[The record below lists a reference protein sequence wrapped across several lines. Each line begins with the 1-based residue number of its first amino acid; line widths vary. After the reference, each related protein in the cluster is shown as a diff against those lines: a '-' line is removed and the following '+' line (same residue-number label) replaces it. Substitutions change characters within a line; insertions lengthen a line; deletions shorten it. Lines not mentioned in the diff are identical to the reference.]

1 MKFTTF
7 WESVSSFGRL
17 STNFSIRFPRCFRI
31 PFLMG
36 DLELE
41 RFIIRVVL
49 FYVVGDRL
57 SHKVETI
64 VFGDAIP
71 LFVGE
76 AFGDSTSLFDVEAS
90 GVSITV
96 LNNIGEEGVISFFLS
111 FLGYDWSVS
120 QPSRL
125 NFKSDYFSL
134 PGWLL

>member
-1 MKFTTF
+1 
-7 WESVSSFGRL
+7 
-17 STNFSIRFPRCFRI
+17 
-31 PFLMG
+31 MG

-41 RFIIRVVL
+41 RIIIRVVL

-76 AFGDSTSLFDVEAS
+76 AFGDSTSLFDVEAC

-96 LNNIGEEGVISFFLS
+96 LNDIGEEGVISFFLS

-125 NFKSDYFSL
+125 NFESDYFSL